1 MVIEGYN
8 WKDRKNYTENL
19 NLKFLPFPS
28 N

>member
-1 MVIEGYN
+1 MEGYN
-8 WKDRKNYTENL
+8 WKHEKNDTEKL